1 MSVTR
6 GNVVLISLAA
16 FTAIILI
23 VSRTRFS
30 NQFNRLK
37 EEVRKGLKEDLREGI
52 IEKVE
57 SELRKHVEKEIV
69 AKSKKDIEDIGKKI
83 IAKFKDETYLIFF
96 TGTTGTAGVKILG
109 FHLSERQ
116 MDCKNS
122 IFIAFVA

>member
-30 NQFNRLK
+30 NQFNLK

-83 IAKFKDETYLIFF
+83 IAKFKDETYLIFVI
-96 TGTTGTAGVKILG
+96 GTTGTAGVKILG

-116 MDCKNS
+116 KDCKNS